1 MATWAD
7 VDEVAGRLPGAVLG
21 VAHEGSPAWH
31 AGRHTFARLRWDDDG
46 RELVQVWTGEMDTEQ
61 ALADRRDTFVRIDT
75 FRYRVTM
82 WARLDRLD
90 RARAGRA
97 APRVLRHPRWPPPA
111 RRPPASTT
119 SSADLTR
126 ERGVRCRAQRSTSE
140 FDTERRVR

>member
-1 MATWAD
+1 MATTWAD
-7 VDEVAGRLPGAVLG
+7 VDELAGRLPGAEAG

-46 RELVQVWTGEMDTEQ
+46 RELVQVWTGEMDTEP

-90 RARAGRA
+90 RRELAELLLESYDIRGGR
-97 APRVLRHPRWPPPA
+97 RRRGTTGLDDLLR
-111 RRPPASTT
+111 
-119 SSADLTR
+119 
-126 ERGVRCRAQRSTSE
+126 
-140 FDTERRVR
+140 

>member
-82 WARLDRLD
+82 WARLDRL
-90 RARAGRA
+90 GRTELA
-97 APRVLRHPRWPPPA
+97 ELLVESYDIRGG
-111 RRPPASTT
+111 RRRCGDTDV
-119 SSADLTR
+119 ADLLGNTP
-126 ERGVRCRAQRSTSE
+126 
-140 FDTERRVR
+140 

>member
-61 ALADRRDTFVRIDT
+61 ALTDRRDTFVRIDT

-82 WARLDRLD
+82 WARLDRL
-90 RARAGRA
+90 GRTELA
-97 APRVLRHPRWPPPA
+97 ELLVESYDIRGG
-111 RRPPASTT
+111 RRRRGDTDV
-119 SSADLTR
+119 ADLLGNTP
-126 ERGVRCRAQRSTSE
+126 
-140 FDTERRVR
+140 

>member
-7 VDEVAGRLPGAVLG
+7 VDELAGRLPGAELG

-31 AGRHTFARLRWDDDG
+31 AGRHTFARLRRDDDG

-75 FRYRVTM
+75 FRFRVTL

-90 RARAGRA
+90 RRELAELLLESYDIRGG
-97 APRVLRHPRWPPPA
+97 PPPA
-111 RRPPASTT
+111 RRRRRR
-119 SSADLTR
+119 SSDLLR
-126 ERGVRCRAQRSTSE
+126 
-140 FDTERRVR
+140 